1 MRFAQAL
8 EQSKWFSLPGLHCEK
23 VLHKRFARME
33 GAVFEVHFWVDPVD
47 WVDSYLPKLHSMIL
61 RVINKNQLIGEIY
74 SFYPFL
80 RGVFWNILW
89 IFVSPQKIT
98 QFFPTCWLAHNI
110 FWTPAPGKPFFSHRF
125 GRFLPFWGGH
135 LDGVATTRL
144 QLLSRKGLWLALCQW
159 RGGAAGGLV
168 TAFTSGLGGDGRQGE
183 PDAPQKPRQGKPF
196 IVVVKFVVLAGH
208 VVTNKHK
215 RWFVI

>member
-8 EQSKWFSLPGLHCEK
+8 EQSKWFRLPGLHCEK

-33 GAVFEVHFWVDPVD
+33 GAVFEVHFLVDPVD

-74 SFYPFL
+74 IYILFLSFSSWSFL
-80 RGVFWNILW
+80 KYFLK
-89 IFVSPQKIT
+89 FHLPPKKIT

-110 FWTPAPGKPFFSHRF
+110 FWTPAPGKPIFPIVLGGSLRF
-125 GRFLPFWGGH
+125 GWTFGWCRHDSTPAVKPQGSVACALPMK
-135 LDGVATTRL
+135 R
-144 QLLSRKGLWLALCQW
+144 W
-159 RGGAAGGLV
+159 RSWRPV

-183 PDAPQKPRQGKPF
+183 PDAPPNHGRAKRSLLLW
-196 IVVVKFVVLAGH
+196 VVGH
-208 VVTNKHK
+208 VVTNSTKGP
-215 RWFVI
+215 